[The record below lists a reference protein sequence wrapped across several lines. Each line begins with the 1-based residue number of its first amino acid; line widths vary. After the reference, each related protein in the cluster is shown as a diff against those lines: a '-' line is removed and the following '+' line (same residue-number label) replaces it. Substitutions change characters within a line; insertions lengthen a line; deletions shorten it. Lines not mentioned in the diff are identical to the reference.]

1 MPRRHTLP
9 IKESLIFRHPNV
21 CKKNTEHTSEYTSNV
36 QQIVFLVFCGF
47 MLLVSDTGVL
57 NDESKHCCDEEALH
71 NLFREFWHGGFLS
84 C

>member
-1 MPRRHTLP
+1 
-9 IKESLIFRHPNV
+9 
-21 CKKNTEHTSEYTSNV
+21 
-36 QQIVFLVFCGF
+36 